1 MHVCSSFDVS
11 FLIAQKFLFIPL
23 EVNRQV
29 PLSLSPYL
37 HLSHNLSRNLSHNPS
52 GSLLSNLLHLQ
63 LLPRDIVTGA
73 LLEIVQIQ
81 YAMATWKEVIGV
93 TTANL
98 NVWHVEENG
107 VQMEA
112 QRLLHPTQFLHR
124 HLLPELLP
132 RAWQR
137 LQDIGIAVEAHAAV
151 LTSPS
156 KAMIPDQLIVIG
168 RFNEWSAMNFQ
179 KNTLLLSKYASSNST
194 ATQCLKLP
202 PIICMALNS
211 MELPQFLQFFSTQ
224 TIGAPGVERDV
235 ESAGRLL
242 VLPTSMTKIL
252 HQLLLS

>member
-1 MHVCSSFDVS
+1 
-11 FLIAQKFLFIPL
+11 
-23 EVNRQV
+23 V

-37 HLSHNLSRNLSHNPS
+37 HLSHNLSRNLSHSPS
-52 GSLLSNLLHLQ
+52 RSLLHSLLHLQ

-81 YAMATWKEVIGV
+81 FAMATWKEVLGV

-98 NVWHVEENG
+98 NVCHVEENG
-107 VQMEA
+107 VQMVA
-112 QRLLHPTQFLHR
+112 QRLLHPTQLLHR

-137 LQDIGIAVEAHAAV
+137 LQGTGIAVEEHAAV

-156 KAMIPDQLIVIG
+156 KAMIQDQLIVI
-168 RFNEWSAMNFQ
+168 
-179 KNTLLLSKYASSNST
+179 

-202 PIICMALNS
+202 PITYMALNS
-211 MELPQFLQFFSTQ
+211 MELPQFLQFYSTQ
-224 TIGAPGVERDV
+224 TIRAAAGVERDA

-252 HQLLLS
+252 HQLLLF